1 MTPFVTNSKSTRSS
15 NQIYKQLRTINPST
29 YGAYLQF
36 GDTLG
41 IACSSPERFLRV
53 ESNGKIS
60 SKPIKSTSPRSPDPS
75 IDALLLSSLK
85 DDVKNRAENL
95 MIVDLIRNDFGR
107 VCQIDRSTSRSC
119 STWRVTPRFIKW

>member
-41 IACSSPERFLRV
+41 IACSSPERFLGV

-60 SKPIKSTSPRSPDPS
+60 SKPIKSTSPRSSDPF
-75 IDALLLSSLK
+75 INALLLSSLK
-85 DDVKNRAENL
+85 DDVKNRAENH

-107 VCQIDRSTSRSC
+107 VCQIDRSTLRSC